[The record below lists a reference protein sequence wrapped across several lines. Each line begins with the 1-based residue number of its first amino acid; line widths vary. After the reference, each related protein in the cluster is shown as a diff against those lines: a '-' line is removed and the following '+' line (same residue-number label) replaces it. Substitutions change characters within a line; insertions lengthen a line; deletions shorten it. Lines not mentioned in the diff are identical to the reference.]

1 MKDTPCPSAGQA
13 QRGNEPWFT
22 QLTPERWRMLT
33 AIGLSQS
40 EMRVACFLVVPWLK
54 ARKAKKLTPYAAVE
68 IAAATGVSEST
79 VWRTIRKLD
88 KAGFLE
94 VDAGG
99 GRRKRNRYRPLF
111 GAYEASRNDLK
122 GPLKARRNYVKSDTA
137 IRADLSNKVHLQ
149 GAGIGTLQ
157 HLSRRGD
164 TRARRG
170 SRSGSRRVGPSAFG
184 VVSIASMIGAAV
196 RAGGCNERAGSSR
209 PIAAPGLPLAR
220 GLPRDQLPSVRR
232 GRASD
237 PMGQP
242 VYRRSRRRPGGM
254 RAAVQG

>member
-33 AIGLSQS
+33 AIGLSKS

-54 ARKAKKLTPYAAVE
+54 ARKAKKLTPYAAHE

-122 GPLKARRNYVKSDTA
+122 GPLKARRNYVKSDTVSGGNYVKSDTA
-137 IRADLSNKVHLQ
+137 IRADPSNRVHLQ

-157 HLSRRGD
+157 ESLSEGGYARETGVEVRFKACRPECVRGCIYSLD
-164 TRARRG
+164 DRC
-170 SRSGSRRVGPSAFG
+170 
-184 VVSIASMIGAAV
+184 
-196 RAGGCNERAGSSR
+196 GG
-209 PIAAPGLPLAR
+209 
-220 GLPRDQLPSVRR
+220 Q
-232 GRASD
+232 GRWL
-237 PMGQP
+237 Q
-242 VYRRSRRRPGGM
+242 
-254 RAAVQG
+254 